1 MTKQIQRRIEH
12 LRREIDEHNIRYYVH
27 DSPTISDAEYD
38 TLLRELETLE
48 AQHPALISPDSPTQ
62 RVGAAPQ
69 SELATVTHRLPM
81 LSLANAMDEAEL
93 RIFDERVRR
102 ELGPDRTVEYVC
114 EPKLDGLAVELVY
127 DEGRLVLG
135 STRGDGVTG
144 EDITI
149 NLRTI
154 RAIPLLLQS
163 EAAIPRLLEVRGE
176 VFMNRDG
183 FEDLNRR
190 RAAAGEPLFANPRN
204 SAAGSLRQLDPRIT
218 AARPLRIYCY
228 GLGTVEGFTFTHQ
241 SQLLEI
247 LPRWGLP
254 INPDSITCRG
264 IEEAIAEYQALQS
277 RRSALPYDIDG
288 LVVKVN
294 DFALQAE
301 LGERSRSPRWAI
313 ASKFEAEQVTTV
325 IEEIEASVG
334 RTGAITP
341 VAHLA
346 PVNVGGVS
354 VSRAT
359 LHNQDE
365 IDRKD
370 IRIGDTVL
378 IQRAGDVIP
387 EVVKVI
393 PEKRPARSES
403 YRLPE
408 ECPVCGHKAY
418 RPPDEVVTRCVNLDC
433 PAQVLGRF
441 QHFVSKGALDIDGLG
456 EKIVERLIANG
467 KVKSVVDIY
476 KLAYEDL
483 VTLEIERT
491 VHLKEKGPTRKM
503 VALGDKVA
511 TKLIAAIEAS
521 KETTFAR
528 LVYALGIR
536 NVGEHLARVLKKA
549 FQADMDLLLN
559 TTQEELEN
567 VHEVGPIVAAG
578 IVRFIQDE
586 SNLAVIQALLEAG
599 VRWEKPDV
607 AHEQNL
613 LAGKTFVFTGTLE
626 RMTRQ
631 EAEALVERMG
641 GRAASAVS
649 SKTSYL
655 VAGPGAG
662 TKLQKAR
669 RLGVEVLSEEEFLAS
684 FPEKH
689 GSLPLR

>member
-1 MTKQIQRRIEH
+1 MTEKIQRRIEH
-12 LRREIDEHNIRYYVH
+12 IRQEIDKHNVRYYVY
-27 DSPTISDAEYD
+27 DSPSISDTEYD
-38 TLLRELETLE
+38 ALLRELETLE
-48 AQHPALISPDSPTQ
+48 AQHPELISPDSPTQ

-69 SELATVTHRLPM
+69 SELATVTHRLAM

-93 RIFDERVRR
+93 RAFDERVRR
-102 ELGPDRTVEYVC
+102 ELGEDRVVEYVC

-127 DEGRLVLG
+127 EEGRFVLG

-144 EDITI
+144 EDITV

-154 RAIPLLLQS
+154 RAIPLVLLTG
-163 EAAIPRLLEVRGE
+163 EAIPRLLEVRGE

-183 FEDLNRR
+183 FEELNRR
-190 RAAAGEPLFANPRN
+190 RASAGESLFANPRN

-218 AARPLRIYCY
+218 ASRPLRIYCY
-228 GLGTVEGFTFTHQ
+228 GLGTVDGFSFTHQ

-247 LPRWGLP
+247 LPQWGLP
-254 INPDSITCRG
+254 INPDSKTCRG
-264 IEEAIAEYQALQS
+264 IDEAIAEYQSLQS

-313 ASKFEAEQVTTV
+313 AGKFEAEQVTTV
-325 IEEIEASVG
+325 IEGIEASVG

-341 VAHLA
+341 VANLT
-346 PVNVGGVS
+346 PVNVGGVI

-370 IRIGDTVL
+370 IRKGDTVL

-393 PEKRPARSES
+393 PEKRPAGTKS
-403 YRLPE
+403 YRLPS
-408 ECPVCGHKAY
+408 ECPVCGHETY

-433 PAQVLGRF
+433 PAQVQGRF

-456 EKIVERLIANG
+456 EKIIERLITKG

-476 KLAYEDL
+476 RLAYDDL
-483 VTLEIERT
+483 VALEIERT

-511 TKLIAAIEAS
+511 TKVKAAIETS

-536 NVGEHLARVLKKA
+536 NVGEHLARVLEKA
-549 FQADMDLLLN
+549 FQADMEHFVR

-567 VHEVGPIVAAG
+567 IHEVGPIVASG

-586 SNLAVIQALLEAG
+586 SNMAVIRALLDTG
-599 VRWEKPDV
+599 VRWKKPDATQERSILV
-607 AHEQNL
+607 
-613 LAGKTFVFTGTLE
+613 GKTFVFTGTLE
-626 RMTRQ
+626 RVTRQ

-641 GRAASAVS
+641 GRATSSVS
-649 SKTSYL
+649 SKTNYL

-662 TKLQKAR
+662 TKLEKAR
-669 RLGVEVLSEEEFLAS
+669 SLGVEVLSEEEFLAS
-684 FPEKH
+684 FPEKI
-689 GSLPLR
+689 